1 MSIVSKALVFATYHH
16 QHQHRKGTQIPYMT
30 HLLNV
35 CKLVAE
41 NNCSDEVLA
50 AALLHDV
57 VEDTDVTIE
66 EVEEKFGRQVA
77 EIVRG
82 ATELDKLEKKAIEK
96 ESSWAERKKHTI
108 HFLEHEAAIDQLLV
122 SAADKLDNLRSIV
135 YDFERIG
142 EALWQ
147 RFNAS
152 KEQQAWYYSSV
163 ADIIYA
169 KGNTNKVLAIFGAEM
184 QALCQKI
191 FGNWLYAV
199 KV

>member
-1 MSIVSKALVFATYHH
+1 MSIISKALVFATEHH
-16 QHQHRKGTQIPYMT
+16 QHQHRKGTKIPYMV

-50 AALLHDV
+50 AALLHDI

-66 EVEEKFGRQVA
+66 EVETKFGKQVA

-96 ESSWAERKKHTI
+96 EGSWQTRKEHTI
-108 HFLEHEAAIDQLLV
+108 HFLQHEATTDQLLV

-135 YDFERIG
+135 YDHKRIG
-142 EALWQ
+142 EKLWS

-152 KEQQAWYYSSV
+152 KEQQAWYYNTLATILVDKGKESSMLP
-163 ADIIYA
+163 DM
-169 KGNTNKVLAIFGAEM
+169 GREM
-184 QALCQKI
+184 IDLCENV
-191 FGNWLYAV
+191 F
-199 KV
+199 

>member
-1 MSIVSKALVFATYHH
+1 MSIVSEALVFATQHH
-16 QHQHRKGTQIPYMT
+16 QHQHRKGTKIPYMA

-50 AALLHDV
+50 AALLHDI

-66 EVEEKFGRQVA
+66 QVEEKFGRQVA

-96 ESSWAERKKHTI
+96 ESSWQQRKEHTI
-108 HFLEHEAAIDQLLV
+108 HFLQHEATTDQLLV
-122 SAADKLDNLRSIV
+122 SGADKLDNLRSIG
-135 YDFERIG
+135 YDYGRIG
-142 EALWQ
+142 EALWK

-152 KEQQAWYYSSV
+152 KEQQAWYYDSIAS
-163 ADIIYA
+163 IMIE
-169 KGNTNKVLAIFGAEM
+169 KGEHHHILSMFGREMKDLCEKVF
-184 QALCQKI
+184 
-191 FGNWLYAV
+191 
-199 KV
+199 